1 MLKKVFK
8 SYLKLM
14 QFYTKTF
21 LLQRDNNLL
30 FERNNEMEAKQKS
43 LSLKKKKIK

>member
-1 MLKKVFK
+1 
-8 SYLKLM
+8 M

-43 LSLKKKKIK
+43 LSLKKKKILEKI